1 MSRLSHDVTSPAPAP
16 ASDAAPS
23 TTAAVIPSDSPFAA
37 TAKAPSTVPAAQDGG
52 AAFSFSFALT
62 PPPVEAP
69 TLVPVVPV
77 VAAAAAAAELASSDG
92 KTEPPQRKMR
102 RPRRRKGGTEAE
114 VEAEAE
120 AEEWEGGEEE
130 EWEGGEEDEGA
141 AEEQAEGPV
150 LRSEWLRRCS
160 ALDRRG
166 QGRREDFDELAAE
179 AWRAAAWSLAK
190 SFR

>member
-1 MSRLSHDVTSPAPAP
+1 MSISDADKMSTPAPAP
-16 ASDAAPS
+16 VFAAAAP
-23 TTAAVIPSDSPFAA
+23 VIPSDSPFAA
-37 TAKAPSTVPAAQDGG
+37 TAKAPSTVPAAPDGG
-52 AAFSFSFALT
+52 AAFNFSFALT

-77 VAAAAAAAELASSDG
+77 VAAAAELASSDG

-120 AEEWEGGEEE
+120 AEE

-141 AEEQAEGPV
+141 AEEQAEEPAPSKQID
-150 LRSEWLRRCS
+150 LAQS
-160 ALDRRG
+160 
-166 QGRREDFDELAAE
+166 FDLSGF
-179 AWRAAAWSLAK
+179 AAALPLTGAAK
-190 SFR
+190 GDGKTSTS

>member
-1 MSRLSHDVTSPAPAP
+1 MTSPALAP

-37 TAKAPSTVPAAQDGG
+37 TAKAPSTVPAAPDGG

-141 AEEQAEGPV
+141 AEEQAEEPAPSKQID
-150 LRSEWLRRCS
+150 LAQS
-160 ALDRRG
+160 
-166 QGRREDFDELAAE
+166 FDLSGF
-179 AWRAAAWSLAK
+179 AAALPLTGAAK
-190 SFR
+190 GDGKTSTS

>member
-1 MSRLSHDVTSPAPAP
+1 MCAHLVDDKMSTPAPAP
-16 ASDAAPS
+16 VFAAAAP
-23 TTAAVIPSDSPFAA
+23 VIPSDSPFAA
-37 TAKAPSTVPAAQDGG
+37 TAKAPSTVPAAPDGG
-52 AAFSFSFALT
+52 AAFNFSFALT

-77 VAAAAAAAELASSDG
+77 VAAAAELASSDG

-120 AEEWEGGEEE
+120 AEEEWEGGEEE

-141 AEEQAEGPV
+141 AEEQAEEPAPSKQID
-150 LRSEWLRRCS
+150 LAQS
-160 ALDRRG
+160 
-166 QGRREDFDELAAE
+166 FDLSGF
-179 AWRAAAWSLAK
+179 AAALPLTGAAK
-190 SFR
+190 GDGKTSTS